1 MEESLI
7 FVVALPSLVIAWGRP
22 TLAEIMSSVLQQ
34 WIGLAR
40 GLEPCGFVAL
50 QKCFCIGM
58 CLCLPLF
65 VFNKKKNLKKKFLLG
80 RFSLESQRR
89 LLRVLW
95 LFCDDKPKL

>member
-1 MEESLI
+1 M
-7 FVVALPSLVIAWGRP
+7 FVVVLPSLIIARGRP
-22 TLAEIMSSVLQQ
+22 MLAEIMSSILQQ

-65 VFNKKKNLKKKFLLG
+65 VFNKIKKNLKKKFLP
-80 RFSLESQRR
+80 
-89 LLRVLW
+89 W
-95 LFCDDKPKL
+95 